1 MNRLT
6 SQVISRNPTPYSS
19 PQNILSTLVKTLS
32 TNKLYVYLGETINKR
47 SNLEYLV
54 AERTRQLLESHI
66 QRNIELERFAEFGR
80 ICATMLHD
88 VASPLTAASLNLDLY
103 DGSES
108 NTVIQARENLQQLER
123 YVVAARQQLKSHG
136 KIEEFSVRTE
146 ISRLLL
152 VMQPIANNCHVQ
164 ISTKLNGD
172 YVLSGDPVKFN
183 QLLAN
188 LISNAIDA
196 YENVLTDGFQKLVQ
210 IEVNATRNYLK
221 LAVIDWGMG
230 ISPEASKYIFEPFY
244 STKSDSSRGTG
255 IGLTMVKRV
264 VEEDFGGSIRVSSSS
279 NDGTRFEIKLRR

>member
-6 SQVISRNPTPYSS
+6 SQVISRTPIPYSS
-19 PQNILSTLVKTLS
+19 PQNILNTLIKTLS
-32 TNKLYVYLGETINKR
+32 TNKLYLHFSETLNKR

-54 AERTRQLLESHI
+54 AERTRQLLESNI

-136 KIEEFSVRTE
+136 KIEEFNVRTE

-152 VMQPIANNCHVQ
+152 VMQPIASNCHVQ
-164 ISTKLNGD
+164 IHTKLNGD
-172 YVLSGDPVKFN
+172 YVLFGDPVKFN

-196 YENVLTDGFQKLVQ
+196 YENVLTDGFQKTVR
-210 IEVNATRNYLK
+210 IEVNATRSYLK
-221 LAVIDWGMG
+221 LAVRDWGIG
-230 ISPEASKYIFEPFY
+230 ISPEVSKYIFEPFY

-264 VEEDFGGSIRVSSSS
+264 VEEDFGGSINVTSSSD
-279 NDGTRFEIKLRR
+279 NGTCFEIKLRR